1 MVSEIVPKDAEIEVE
16 EAEEILALPLMRLD
30 TIDSYDR
37 MGYSVAQ
44 IVKEMLSD
52 PISAIHFADITD
64 RTDVLPQEQLKRV
77 AKRIQGDLKHLQ
89 NQRQLEV
96 TPAKAQEAL
105 IEYLGREDLIYR
117 QAWMDH
123 GNAVDYDTKIKALQV
138 AQESARNKAR
148 ALGVGVDKQT
158 VTRKR
163 SASIPIEALDS
174 PGKLAELVNL
184 VSSQMKTTDEK
195 VLKLEEEVTV
205 EGAGVDIVV
214 EPDSQ

>member
-1 MVSEIVPKDAEIEVE
+1 MVSDLVAQKETDTEEV
-16 EAEEILALPLMRLD
+16 IALPLMRLD
-30 TIDSYDR
+30 AIDLYNR

-44 IVKEMLSD
+44 IAQEMLSD
-52 PISAIHFADITD
+52 AATAIHFADITD
-64 RTDVLPQEQLKRV
+64 RTDTAPQEQMRRV
-77 AKRIQGDLKHLQ
+77 TRRIQGDLKHLH

-123 GNAVDYDTKIKALQV
+123 GNAPDYDTKIRALQV

-163 SASIPIEALDS
+163 KASIPLDALEN
-174 PGKLAELVNL
+174 PGQLAELVNM
-184 VSSQMKTTDEK
+184 VSSQMQTTDKK
-195 VLKLEEEVTV
+195 VLELEEEVTIEGGTIDSV
-205 EGAGVDIVV
+205 EL
-214 EPDSQ
+214 DS